1 MKVKITKRTV
11 DAIKPGDR
19 DALVWDTEL
28 KGFGLK
34 VTPTGSKVYLIQYR
48 LGGRKA
54 HTQRCTIGK
63 HGSPWTPDKAREQAE
78 ALLGQVANKLD
89 PAKQKKAAVAAHQA
103 DAEAP
108 TFAEFAARY
117 IEEHARPYK
126 KPRTVEEDERNLRLH
141 ILPALGRLK
150 IRDIASADISK
161 FHAAR
166 SHNPVN
172 ANRCRALL
180 SHIFEKAEA
189 WGERAPESNPCR
201 HVEKYR
207 EHKRDRF
214 LSAQEFVRFADA
226 LARAEPEEPPAAV
239 AAIRL
244 LILTGCRKSE
254 ILKLRWAWVDFERG
268 CLVLPDSIRQNVAKT
283 TSISKSGPKIVPLG
297 AAGVRLLSELPRQ
310 EGSPYVL
317 PAERGDGHFVGLQ
330 KVWQRIRS
338 AAGLEDVRIHDLRH
352 TFASTAVSE
361 GESLY
366 LLSKVLGHSDVKTTQ
381 RYAHVANDPLRG
393 VADRTS
399 EKISA
404 IICKAAGVSN
414 VVPLPSSKRASKAV
428 RYEKRY

>member
-1 MKVKITKRTV
+1 
-11 DAIKPGDR
+11 
-19 DALVWDTEL
+19 
-28 KGFGLK
+28 LK

-48 LGGRKA
+48 LGGRQA
-54 HTQRCTIGK
+54 RTQRCTIGK
-63 HGSPWTPDKAREQAE
+63 HGSPWTPEKAREQAE

-89 PAKQKKAAVAAHQA
+89 PAKRKKAAVAAHQA

-126 KPRTVEEDERNLRLH
+126 KPRTIEEDERNLRLH
-141 ILPALGRLK
+141 ILPGFGRLK
-150 IRDIASADISK
+150 IKDITSAEITK

-166 SHNPVN
+166 SHSPVN

-189 WGERAPESNPCR
+189 WGERRPESNPCR
-201 HVEKYR
+201 YVEKYR
-207 EHKRDRF
+207 EHKRERF
-214 LSAQEFVRFADA
+214 LSAEEFVRFADA
-226 LARAEPEEPPAAV
+226 LARAEAEEPPSAV

-317 PAERGDGHFVGLQ
+317 PAERGNGHFVGVQ

-404 IICKAAGVSN
+404 MIWNGNGVSN
-414 VVPLPSSKRASKAV
+414 VVPLPSSNRANKAAG
-428 RYEKRY
+428 